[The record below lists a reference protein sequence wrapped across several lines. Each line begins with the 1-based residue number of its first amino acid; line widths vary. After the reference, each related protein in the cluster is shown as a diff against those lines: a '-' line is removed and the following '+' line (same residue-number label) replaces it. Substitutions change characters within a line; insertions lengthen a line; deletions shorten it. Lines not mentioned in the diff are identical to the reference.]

1 VEAGAVA
8 IAREDTA
15 DPARAADVLGD
26 HGLAPAVRVRQRLI
40 DEGIRD
46 GLRRHI
52 HSSVVHRPAAV

>member
-1 VEAGAVA
+1 M
-8 IAREDTA
+8 A

-26 HGLAPAVRVRQRLI
+26 HRLAPVVQARQRFI

-52 HSSVVHRPAAV
+52 HWSIVHRPASV